1 MPARR
6 AQLGA
11 QAGPT
16 LNPVIDGPSGTG
28 TGTFTGTR
36 AISIQGHALM
46 LWSGG
51 SMATLVFVANR
62 FGAEKRIEVPEG
74 GDIVDIADQHF
85 APIPFSCRSASCG
98 TCQVEV
104 LEGEDLL
111 EPQNDAERDLI
122 PLLGGKGR
130 LACQA
135 RVKPNVEGVIKLR
148 SVLAT

>member
-1 MPARR
+1 
-6 AQLGA
+6 
-11 QAGPT
+11 
-16 LNPVIDGPSGTG
+16 
-28 TGTFTGTR
+28 
-36 AISIQGHALM
+36 
-46 LWSGG
+46 
-51 SMATLVFVANR
+51 MATLVFVANR
-62 FGAEKRIEVPEG
+62 FGAEKRIEAPEG
-74 GDIVDIADQHF
+74 GEIVDICDQHF

-135 RVKPNVEGVIKLR
+135 RVRPNVEGLIKLK

>member
-1 MPARR
+1 
-6 AQLGA
+6 
-11 QAGPT
+11 
-16 LNPVIDGPSGTG
+16 
-28 TGTFTGTR
+28 
-36 AISIQGHALM
+36 M
-46 LWSGG
+46 LRCGG

-74 GDIVDIADQHF
+74 GEIVDICDHHF

-104 LEGEDLL
+104 LEGEELL

-135 RVKPNVEGVIKLR
+135 RVRPNVEGVIKLR

>member
-1 MPARR
+1 
-6 AQLGA
+6 
-11 QAGPT
+11 
-16 LNPVIDGPSGTG
+16 
-28 TGTFTGTR
+28 
-36 AISIQGHALM
+36 
-46 LWSGG
+46 
-51 SMATLVFVANR
+51 MATLVIVANR
-62 FGAEKRIEVPEG
+62 FGGEKRIEVPAG
-74 GDIVDIADQHF
+74 GDVVDICDEHF

-135 RVKPNVEGVIKLR
+135 RVRPNVEGVIKLR

>member
-1 MPARR
+1 
-6 AQLGA
+6 
-11 QAGPT
+11 
-16 LNPVIDGPSGTG
+16 
-28 TGTFTGTR
+28 
-36 AISIQGHALM
+36 
-46 LWSGG
+46 
-51 SMATLVFVANR
+51 MATLVFVANR

-74 GDIVDIADQHF
+74 GEVVDICDHHF

-111 EPQNDAERDLI
+111 EPPNEEEADLL

-135 RVKPNVEGVIKLR
+135 RVRPHVQGVIRLK

>member
-1 MPARR
+1 
-6 AQLGA
+6 
-11 QAGPT
+11 
-16 LNPVIDGPSGTG
+16 
-28 TGTFTGTR
+28 
-36 AISIQGHALM
+36 
-46 LWSGG
+46 
-51 SMATLVFVANR
+51 MATLVFVANR
-62 FGAEKRIEVPEG
+62 FGPEKRIEVPEG
-74 GDIVDIADQHF
+74 GDIVDISDHYF

-111 EPQNDAERDLI
+111 EPMNEAEADLI

>member
-1 MPARR
+1 MASASK
-6 AQLGA
+6 AQGAASCTLG
-11 QAGPT
+11 PFS
-16 LNPVIDGPSGTG
+16 PV
-28 TGTFTGTR
+28 
-36 AISIQGHALM
+36 LM
-46 LWSGG
+46 LGYGG

-62 FGAEKRIEVPEG
+62 FGAEKRIDVPEG
-74 GDIVDIADQHF
+74 GEIVDISDHHF

-111 EPQNDAERDLI
+111 EPMNDAEADLI

>member
-1 MPARR
+1 
-6 AQLGA
+6 
-11 QAGPT
+11 
-16 LNPVIDGPSGTG
+16 
-28 TGTFTGTR
+28 
-36 AISIQGHALM
+36 
-46 LWSGG
+46 
-51 SMATLVFVANR
+51 MATLVFVANR

-74 GDIVDIADQHF
+74 GEIVDIADHHF

-135 RVKPNVEGVIKLR
+135 RVRPGVEGVIKLR

>member
-1 MPARR
+1 
-6 AQLGA
+6 
-11 QAGPT
+11 
-16 LNPVIDGPSGTG
+16 
-28 TGTFTGTR
+28 
-36 AISIQGHALM
+36 
-46 LWSGG
+46 
-51 SMATLVFVANR
+51 MATLVFVANR

-74 GDIVDIADQHF
+74 GDVVDICDQYF

-104 LEGEDLL
+104 LEGEELL

-135 RVKPNVEGVIKLR
+135 RVRAHVAGVIRLR

>member
-1 MPARR
+1 
-6 AQLGA
+6 
-11 QAGPT
+11 
-16 LNPVIDGPSGTG
+16 
-28 TGTFTGTR
+28 
-36 AISIQGHALM
+36 
-46 LWSGG
+46 
-51 SMATLVFVANR
+51 MATLVFVANR

-74 GDIVDIADQHF
+74 GDIVDIADQYF

-104 LEGEDLL
+104 LEGEELL

-135 RVKPNVEGVIKLR
+135 RVRANVEGVIRLR

>member
-1 MPARR
+1 
-6 AQLGA
+6 
-11 QAGPT
+11 
-16 LNPVIDGPSGTG
+16 
-28 TGTFTGTR
+28 
-36 AISIQGHALM
+36 
-46 LWSGG
+46 
-51 SMATLVFVANR
+51 MATLVFVANR
-62 FGAEKRIEVPEG
+62 FGAEKRIEAPEG
-74 GDIVDIADQHF
+74 GEIVDICDQHF

-135 RVKPNVEGVIKLR
+135 RVRPNVEGVIKLK

>member
-1 MPARR
+1 
-6 AQLGA
+6 
-11 QAGPT
+11 
-16 LNPVIDGPSGTG
+16 
-28 TGTFTGTR
+28 
-36 AISIQGHALM
+36 
-46 LWSGG
+46 
-51 SMATLVFVANR
+51 MATLVFVANR
-62 FGAEKRIEVPEG
+62 FGAEKRIDVPEG
-74 GDIVDIADQHF
+74 GEIVDISDQYF

-111 EPQNDAERDLI
+111 EPMNDAEADLI

>member
-1 MPARR
+1 
-6 AQLGA
+6 
-11 QAGPT
+11 
-16 LNPVIDGPSGTG
+16 
-28 TGTFTGTR
+28 
-36 AISIQGHALM
+36 
-46 LWSGG
+46 
-51 SMATLVFVANR
+51 MATLVFVANR

-74 GDIVDIADQHF
+74 GEIVDICDQHF

-104 LEGEDLL
+104 LEGADLL
-111 EPQNDAERDLI
+111 EPMNDAEAELI

-135 RVKPNVEGVIKLR
+135 CVKPGVQGVIKLR

>member
-1 MPARR
+1 
-6 AQLGA
+6 
-11 QAGPT
+11 
-16 LNPVIDGPSGTG
+16 
-28 TGTFTGTR
+28 
-36 AISIQGHALM
+36 
-46 LWSGG
+46 
-51 SMATLVFVANR
+51 MATLVFVANR

-74 GDIVDIADQHF
+74 GEIVDIADEHF

-111 EPQNDAERDLI
+111 EPQNEAERELI

-135 RVKPNVEGVIKLR
+135 RVRANVEGVIRIR

>member
-1 MPARR
+1 MLITSASKAQRAAGAKPGARK
-6 AQLGA
+6 AC
-11 QAGPT
+11 
-16 LNPVIDGPSGTG
+16 
-28 TGTFTGTR
+28 
-36 AISIQGHALM
+36 LM
-46 LWSGG
+46 LCFGG

-74 GDIVDIADQHF
+74 GEIVDICDHHF

-98 TCQVEV
+98 TCQVDV
-104 LEGEDLL
+104 LEGADLL
-111 EPQNDAERDLI
+111 EPMNDAEADLI

-135 RVKPNVEGVIKLR
+135 RVKPGVQGVIKLR